1 MFISSIIQPVLLD
14 MSQRVMPLILSA
26 EAAVEEP
33 GLLAPEQ
40 MAGYTVTVLF
50 TVINIIAAY
59 LILKRF
65 VFKPIM
71 LLLATRRQCIEDEIN
86 QAEEAKKQAQSL
98 FADSKRASE
107 QTRSEATDILSEARI
122 QSEKQALIIIEKA
135 KEDAEQIRLRAKEDS
150 DRLHAAMLEQMKD
163 EVADLAVKIAS
174 KVVGNVIDESQQ
186 KALSERILME
196 SLNTEV
202 KDID

>member
-33 GLLAPEQ
+33 GLIAPEQ

>member
-33 GLLAPEQ
+33 GLIAPEQ

-86 QAEEAKKQAQSL
+86 QAEEAKKQAQAL
-98 FADSKRASE
+98 LADSKRASE

>member
-33 GLLAPEQ
+33 GLIAPEQ

-86 QAEEAKKQAQSL
+86 QAEEAKKQAQAL

-135 KEDAEQIRLRAKEDS
+135 KEDAEQIRLRAKEDA

>member
-33 GLLAPEQ
+33 GLIAPEQ

-50 TVINIIAAY
+50 TVINIIVAY

-86 QAEEAKKQAQSL
+86 QAEEAKKQAQAL

>member
-33 GLLAPEQ
+33 GLIAPEQ

-71 LLLATRRQCIEDEIN
+71 LLLATRRQSIEDEIN
-86 QAEEAKKQAQSL
+86 QAEEAKKQAQAL

>member
-33 GLLAPEQ
+33 GLIAPEQ

-86 QAEEAKKQAQSL
+86 QAEEAKKQAQAL

>member
-1 MFISSIIQPVLLD
+1 MFISSIIQTVMLN
-14 MSQRVMPLILSA
+14 MSQSVLTLFLSA
-26 EAAVEEP
+26 EAAAEEP
-33 GLLAPEQ
+33 GLIAPEQ
-40 MAGYTVTVLF
+40 LAGYTVTVLF
-50 TVINIIAAY
+50 TVINILAAY
-59 LILKRF
+59 LVLKRF
-65 VFKPIM
+65 VFKPII
-71 LLLATRRQCIEDEIN
+71 LLLATRRQSVEDEIN

-98 FADSKRASE
+98 FAESKRASE
-107 QTRSEATDILSEARI
+107 QTRSEATDILAEARN
-122 QSEKQALIIIEKA
+122 QSEKQALLIIEKA
-135 KEDAEQIRLRAKEDS
+135 KEDAEQIRERAKEDAE
-150 DRLHAAMLEQMKD
+150 RMHAAMLEQMKD

>member
-33 GLLAPEQ
+33 GLIAPEQ

-86 QAEEAKKQAQSL
+86 QAEEAKKQAQAL

-135 KEDAEQIRLRAKEDS
+135 KEDAERIRLRAKEDS

>member
-14 MSQRVMPLILSA
+14 MSQRVMPLMLSA

-33 GLLAPEQ
+33 GLIAPEQ

-71 LLLATRRQCIEDEIN
+71 LLLATRRQSIEDEIN
-86 QAEEAKKQAQSL
+86 QAEEAKKQAQAL

-150 DRLHAAMLEQMKD
+150 DRLNAAMLEQMKD

>member
-33 GLLAPEQ
+33 GLIAPEQ

-71 LLLATRRQCIEDEIN
+71 LLLATRRQSIEDEIN
-86 QAEEAKKQAQSL
+86 QAEEAKKQAQAL
-98 FADSKRASE
+98 FADSKRVSE